1 MVCIINR
8 SYDTSL
14 FKFQKQSEWFC
25 ILMGIILTPRY
36 SSIFAKSYNHVGQ
49 YQSLLCFTFDAT
61 NHSLAV
67 RFPSLWLLAEN
78 PPMYCYVHPAL
89 LRHVSDT
96 YADSVC
102 VCQFCHFYLPQSDI
116 HFNWIQFNSHP
127 WVSGV
132 VQDRKSTV
140 WKNTEYVMVECGV
153 TFPWIA
159 FSLWFSVLT
168 RILSKMLID
177 GYSYIH

>member
-8 SYDTSL
+8 SYDTRI
-14 FKFQKQSEWFC
+14 FKFKKQSKWFC
-25 ILMGIILTPRY
+25 NLMGITLTPRY
-36 SSIFAKSYNHVGQ
+36 LSIFAKSYNHVGQ
-49 YQSLLCFTFDAT
+49 YQSLPCFTFDTT

-140 WKNTEYVMVECGV
+140 WKKTLNTS
-153 TFPWIA
+153 W
-159 FSLWFSVLT
+159 
-168 RILSKMLID
+168 
-177 GYSYIH
+177 

>member
-49 YQSLLCFTFDAT
+49 YQSLPCFTFDAT

-67 RFPSLWLLAEN
+67 RFPSLWLLAKN

-89 LRHVSDT
+89 LQHVSDT

-132 VQDRKSTV
+132 VQDRKKYRMKKRWIRHGRV
-140 WKNTEYVMVECGV
+140 WCN
-153 TFPWIA
+153 
-159 FSLWFSVLT
+159 FSLNSILAVVLSFDMSIISNVD
-168 RILSKMLID
+168 RRL
-177 GYSYIH
+177 